1 LKKIVYK
8 KKKKKNDVITIK
20 EKLIEKNLQK
30 EEEDVA
36 ELLRQRYSL

>member
-1 LKKIVYK
+1 MKKIVY

-30 EEEDVA
+30 EKDVA